1 MTSGALLELRSLT
14 GGYGEITVV
23 EDISLELE
31 AGKVTCITGR
41 NGVGKTTLARL
52 ITGSLKPS
60 AGIITLF
67 GHDVTGLPAHEH
79 RSAGLGYAPQEGIV
93 FDGLTVKENLTLHQ
107 TDRSLSRYSGLFGMF
122 PRLKERHGQRA
133 GTLSGGEKKI
143 LSFCRALA
151 EDTSVVIL
159 DEPTEGVQPENIALM
174 AKSIIEAK
182 KLGRSFVIIEQ
193 NLTLVEAVADDALL
207 VDHGRCVYSTTNR
220 ATLRRD
226 LSARMQI

>member
-1 MTSGALLELRSLT
+1 MTFGAPLELRSLT

-23 EDISLELE
+23 EDITLQLE

-41 NGVGKTTLARL
+41 NGVGKTTFARL

-60 AGIITLF
+60 AGSVRLF
-67 GHDVTGLPAHEH
+67 GRDVIGLPAHEH
-79 RSAGLGYAPQEGIV
+79 RNAGLGYAPQEGIV
-93 FDGLTVKENLTLHQ
+93 FDSLTVKENLTLHQ
-107 TDRSLSRYSGLFGMF
+107 ADRSLSRYSSLFEMF
-122 PRLKERHGQRA
+122 PRLKERYGQRA

-151 EDTSVVIL
+151 EDTAVVIL
-159 DEPTEGVQPENIALM
+159 DEPTEGVQPENIAFM
-174 AKSIIEAK
+174 SKTIIEAK

-207 VDHGRCVYSTTNR
+207 MDHGRCVFETADPTAMR
-220 ATLRRD
+220 HE